1 LPCGHNFQ
9 HAIEEDGAEN
19 SALVQDPP
27 VSHGLMFLLRLQ
39 AYRLFFPAAKV
50 WDAEKNVKG
59 NFLKTPYGNFF
70 KKFPSDAFSF
80 IDCLCASLFGIK
92 LTCTP

>member
-1 LPCGHNFQ
+1 M
-9 HAIEEDGAEN
+9 EEDVAEN

-50 WDAEKNVKG
+50 WDASKNVKG
-59 NFLKTPYGNFF
+59 NFLKTPDGI
-70 KKFPSDAFSF
+70 FSKSF
-80 IDCLCASLFGIK
+80 LRMRSVLLIVYALRFLV
-92 LTCTP
+92 